1 MANNRWLPGRLGSF
15 LDFCLGADSGSVLIG
30 GPVTAAHLKILN
42 KVMDVTQLQLNLS
55 LNVKGRNVRCLPSS
69 SVSL

>member
-42 KVMDVTQLQLNLS
+42 KVMAVTQLQ

>member
-1 MANNRWLPGRLGSF
+1 MAINHWLPGRLGSF
-15 LDFCLGADSGSVLIG
+15 PDFCLGADSGSVLTG
-30 GPVTAAHLKILN
+30 GPVTAAHPKILN
-42 KVMDVTQLQLNLS
+42 KVMAVTQRLLNLS